1 MLNLLLALPLLACSS
16 QPREGTARSQ
26 PELPDGPR
34 LVMRALLKNLGL
46 AVRGGNYHIFLKEQ
60 AKDTLI

>member
-1 MLNLLLALPLLACSS
+1 MAPCKEGRKGEPTVRNHILLAQLRGDDLENEALS
-16 QPREGTARSQ
+16 
-26 PELPDGPR
+26 
-34 LVMRALLKNLGL
+34 ALLKNLGL